1 MKTKYAQWLNLR
13 KISIIESDSQIFNY
27 ETPCNSLDQ
36 NPARDQKTY
45 RPEVALISLIIHKV

>member
-36 NPARDQKTY
+36 NPARDQKKISTGSGTN
-45 RPEVALISLIIHKV
+45 LINYS